1 MENWTLECGGSRNGY
16 FTRNIFIKRD
26 ELEAKRREFNN
37 TDFYCCIYEYKQTC
51 DEGPIRAPFYLD
63 IDNHG
68 TLENEE
74 SYNEVKRDTILAVTA
89 LNSLYG
95 IPRENMK
102 VYFSGAKGFHVIVDP
117 AVFGT
122 TEDEKLNDIYY
133 LIAQDI
139 KKHTLFNNIDLRYDR
154 RRLFRV
160 ENTVNSKSGLYKI
173 RITFQELMESTME
186 LMKVM
191 ASKERHIEDD
201 TIEAR
206 IVHRAQERFNGFRD
220 IVYMPRE
227 RRMYGKHTKFK
238 GLLPCSLNVLENGA
252 GKGNRNNVTV
262 AVASALF
269 QCGTTY
275 DEAMDRVLDWNSSK
289 NNPALSDREVKRAVK
304 SAHQSAERGM
314 RFGCTKM
321 KEYGYCVPDQCRRVK

>member
-1 MENWTLECGGSRNGY
+1 MRGEY

-37 TDFYCCIYEYKQTC
+37 KDFYCCIYEYKQTC
-51 DEGPIRAPFYLD
+51 DEGPLRAPFYLD

-68 TLENEE
+68 TLESEE
-74 SYNEVKRDTILAVTA
+74 SYKEVKRDTILSITT
-89 LNSLYG
+89 LINLYG
-95 IPRENMK
+95 IPRENIQI
-102 VYFSGAKGFHVIVDP
+102 YFSGAKGFHVIVDQ

-122 TEDEKLNDIYY
+122 EEDERLNDIYY

-160 ENTVNSKSGLYKI
+160 ENTINSKSGLYKTP
-173 RITFQELMESTME
+173 ITFQELMDSTME
-186 LMKVM
+186 SMKEL
-191 ASKERHIEDD
+191 ASKERHIDD
-201 TIEAR
+201 TTPAKV
-206 IVHRAQERFNGFRD
+206 VHRAQEKFNGFKD

-238 GLLPCSLNVLENGA
+238 NLMPCSLSVLENGA
-252 GKGNRNNVTV
+252 GRGNRNNVTV
-262 AVASALF
+262 AIASALF
-269 QCGTTY
+269 QCGTDY

-289 NNPALSDREVKRAVK
+289 NDPALSDREVQRAVK
-304 SAHQSAERGM
+304 SAYQSIQKGM

-321 KEYGYCVPDQCRRVK
+321 KEYGYCVPDKCRRVK